1 VEANDRTKGYSEVL
15 ASFVTSLD
23 LDDIPLA
30 VREKAKL
37 IFLDT
42 LGVAL
47 ASSTMDF
54 GIMILAVARALGSG
68 KSRMIGTRHKVHPA
82 NAVLANGTLAHGLDY
97 DDTLEEAIVHTGCCG
112 VITALALGETVG
124 AGGKRVLEAA
134 IAAIEVM
141 CKVGVVAPGRFHA
154 RGFHP
159 TGVCAPFGAAA
170 AAGRLYGLSVA
181 QMVDAFGICGSQS
194 SGIIEYLA
202 DGSWTKRLH
211 PGWSAHAGVIA
222 AQLAREGFRGPV
234 TVLEGRNGLYKSF
247 GGDGDYQWER
257 LEELG
262 RSWEIPKIAF
272 KSYPCGSISHPYM
285 DCALRLRQK
294 YMLRAED
301 IDEVCCRTA
310 EGPVPRLWEP
320 IADKRR
326 PKTSYGAKFSL
337 PYSIACMLVRGKAG
351 LEEFSDAAIQDQEI
365 LRLAAKVGYELDP
378 SIDYPRHF
386 SGHVMIRMKDG
397 RIFEDNQPHPR
408 GGLEDPLP
416 PAEIEEKFRANAALA
431 LTDRKAEKIV
441 AMVKNLET
449 LASVSDLTRLLAAR
463 PRRHA
468 QTGATGV

>member
-1 VEANDRTKGYSEVL
+1 VKSYSELL
-15 ASFVTSLD
+15 ASFVAALD
-23 LDDIPLA
+23 LEEVPSA

-54 GIMILAVARALGSG
+54 GAMVLAVARSLGG
-68 KSRMIGTRHKVHPA
+68 AKKSRLIGTSDRVHPV

-112 VITALALGETVG
+112 VVTALAVGEAAG
-124 AGGKRVLEAA
+124 AKGGQVMEAA

-141 CKVGVVAPGRFHA
+141 CKIGLVAPGRFHA

-159 TGVCAPFGAAA
+159 TAICAPFGAAA
-170 AAGRLYGLSVA
+170 AAGRLYNLSVP
-181 QMVDAFGICGSQS
+181 QMIDAFGICGSQS

-202 DGSWTKRLH
+202 DGSWTKRVH
-211 PGWSAHAGVIA
+211 PGWSAHAGIVA
-222 AQLAREGFRGPV
+222 TLLAREGFRGPV
-234 TVLEGRNGLYKSF
+234 TVLEGRHGLYQAF
-247 GGDGDYQWER
+247 GGEGDYRWER

-262 RSWEIPKIAF
+262 RSWEIPRIAF

-294 YMLRAED
+294 YSIRPDD
-301 IDEVCCRTA
+301 IEEIHCRTS

-337 PYSIACMLVRGKAG
+337 PYSIAVLLVRGKAG
-351 LEEFSDAAIQDQEI
+351 LEEFSETAIQD
-365 LRLAAKVGYELDP
+365 AAVLQIAEKVSYELDP
-378 SIDYPRHF
+378 TIDYPRHF
-386 SGHVMIRMKDG
+386 SGHVKIRLKDG
-397 RIFEDNQPHPR
+397 RIFEESSRIRAGDWKIHWHRRRSKQSFAPT
-408 GGLEDPLP
+408 PLWYC
-416 PAEIEEKFRANAALA
+416 
-431 LTDRKAEKIV
+431 RKRKRSGF
-441 AMVKNLET
+441 L
-449 LASVSDLTRLLAAR
+449 
-463 PRRHA
+463 PW
-468 QTGATGV
+468 

>member
-1 VEANDRTKGYSEVL
+1 MKGYSELL
-15 ASFVTSLD
+15 ASFVASLD
-23 LDDIPLA
+23 LNDIPLA

-54 GIMILAVARALGSG
+54 GIMVLAVAHSLGGG
-68 KSRMIGTRHKVHPA
+68 KRSQMIGTSHKVHPV

-112 VITALALGETVG
+112 VITALAVGEAVG
-124 AGGKRVLEAA
+124 AGGRRVLEAA
-134 IAAIEVM
+134 VAAIEVM

-159 TGVCAPFGAAA
+159 TAVCATFGAAA
-170 AAGRLYGLSVA
+170 AAGRLYKLSVP
-181 QMVDAFGICGSQS
+181 QMIDAFGICGSQS

-211 PGWSAHAGVIA
+211 PGWSAHGGIVA
-222 AQLAREGFRGPV
+222 ALLAREGFRGPA
-234 TVLEGRNGLYKSF
+234 TVLEGRHGLYKAF

-294 YMLRAED
+294 YMLRADD
-301 IDEVCCRTA
+301 IDEVRCRTA

-326 PKTSYGAKFSL
+326 PQTSYGAKFSL
-337 PYSIACMLVRGKAG
+337 PYSLACMLVRGKAG
-351 LEEFSDAAIQDQEI
+351 LEEFSEETIQDQEI
-365 LRLAAKVGYELDP
+365 LRLAAKVSYELDP

-386 SGHVMIRMKDG
+386 SGHVRIRMKDG
-397 RIFEDNQPHPR
+397 RAFEENQPHPR

-416 PAEIEEKFRANAALA
+416 PAEIEAKFHANASLA
-431 LTDRKAEKIV
+431 LGRKKAEQIV
-441 AMVKNLET
+441 AAVKNIET
-449 LASVSDLTRLLAAR
+449 LEAITDLTRLLASRAR
-463 PRRHA
+463 PG
-468 QTGATGV
+468 TGLKADATNV